1 MTKEE
6 IIELMNANLSCFLA
20 TTAESQPHVRGMM
33 AYKATERGII
43 FHTGNTKDLYKQI
56 VNNPLVEICFFDPK
70 KNIQIRVTGKAVIL
84 DDLELKKEITEA
96 RPFLKP
102 WVERM
107 GYDMLIVFQVIDC
120 IAHTWTFETNLS
132 PKEFIKIN

>member
-1 MTKEE
+1 MIEIQEVTTKSD
-6 IIELMNANLSCFLA
+6 L
-20 TTAESQPHVRGMM
+20 
-33 AYKATERGII
+33 
-43 FHTGNTKDLYKQI
+43 KDFIYLPKQI
-56 VNNPLVEICFFDPK
+56 HKNHSNWHYPIYADEWIFFDPK